1 MYPAAPV
8 TATVVIPPRAY
19 LRVMAQEPF
28 GDIPLFRELQ
38 RLLAA
43 GEGPVNFEIA
53 RQVAN
58 ALIQETPEAPV
69 ATETFG
75 QFAEAA
81 RSAELLLSGYTRLT
95 LAEPVLARSITRSAW
110 VAATL
115 DGWRWLL
122 EHLAQSLSGQVGSFA
137 ESTGAEVD
145 PMGAVMS
152 QVAPLLLGIQ
162 SGTLVGHL
170 ALESLGRY
178 DPLIPR
184 SDDGRLFF
192 VAGNVEKVAEEY
204 ALDPV
209 GLRRWLALE
218 DVARHLVLSGVPWVE
233 AYFRSLFMELLD
245 SIEIDTGE
253 LQTRLGELQMGG
265 AEALESGV
273 GIDQVLPIVP
283 TERHDKALARLRAFV
298 AAVEGYAR
306 HCSTVV
312 GAEIVGEFEKIDEGV
327 TRHQAAASAGKQM
340 LAGILGVSFD
350 RPLEAA
356 GGTFCA
362 AVTQLKGIRSL
373 NRVWDAPDNLPS
385 LEEIRDPFA
394 WIERVLS

>member
-1 MYPAAPV
+1 
-8 TATVVIPPRAY
+8 
-19 LRVMAQEPF
+19 MAQEPY

-38 RLLAA
+38 RLLSAS
-43 GEGPVNFEIA
+43 EGPVNFEIA

-58 ALIQETPEAPV
+58 ALVQQTPETPA
-69 ATETFG
+69 ATHSFGTF
-75 QFAEAA
+75 ADSA
-81 RSAELLLSGYTRLT
+81 RTSELLLSGYTRLT
-95 LAEPVLARSITRSAW
+95 MPEPVLARSITRSAW
-110 VAATL
+110 IAATL
-115 DGWRWLL
+115 DGWKWLL
-122 EHLAQSLSGQVGSFA
+122 ELLSQSLSSQVGSFA
-137 ESTGAEVD
+137 ESTGAEVN

-162 SGTLVGHL
+162 SGTLIGHL

-192 VAGNVEKVAEEY
+192 IAGNVERVAEEY
-204 ALDPV
+204 GLDPD
-209 GLRRWLALE
+209 GLRKWLALE
-218 DVARHLVLSGVPWVE
+218 DVARHLVLGGVQWVE
-233 AYFRSLFMELLD
+233 TYFRSLFIELLD
-245 SIEIDTGE
+245 SIEIDTFE
-253 LQTRLGELQMGG
+253 LQNRLGELQMGG
-265 AEALESGV
+265 SEALETGV

-298 AAVEGYAR
+298 AVVEGYTR

-312 GAEIVGEFEKIDEGV
+312 ASEVVGEFEKIDEGV
-327 TRHQAAASAGKQM
+327 TRHQAAASTGKTM

-356 GGTFCA
+356 GLTFCA
-362 AVTQLKGIRSL
+362 AVTQLKGIKSL

-385 LEEIRDPFA
+385 LDEIRDPFA
-394 WIERVLS
+394 WMERVLS